1 MKKLLLPLC
10 AAAILGACS
19 HNPDNSFASGRIVPQ
34 PVAYHA
40 GFGVVDRVVASPS
53 FTAAAGGGGAVSQ
66 RPGTS
71 STDGADLRT
80 GASASGLNRVY
91 IRMDDGRVQFVDT
104 SSNELQRGM
113 RVELLPDRTIKIQP

>member
-10 AAAILGACS
+10 AAAMLGACS
-19 HNPDNSFASGRIVPQ
+19 HNPDTSFASGRIVPQ
-34 PVAYHA
+34 PVAYYP

-53 FTAAAGGGGAVSQ
+53 FTAAAGGTVVSQ

-71 STDGADLRT
+71 STDGADIRT
-80 GASASGLNRVY
+80 GAAGGLNRVY

-104 SSNELQRGM
+104 ASTELQRGM
-113 RVELLPDRTIKIQP
+113 RVELMPDRTIKIQP

>member
-10 AAAILGACS
+10 AAALLGACS

-34 PVAYHA
+34 PVAYYP
-40 GFGVVDRVVASPS
+40 GSGVVDRVVASPS
-53 FTAAAGGGGAVSQ
+53 AVAGGSVSN

-71 STDGADLRT
+71 STDGRDIAT
-80 GASASGLNRVY
+80 GTRGSGLNRVY

-104 SSNELQRGM
+104 ASNELQRGM
-113 RVELLPDRTIKIQP
+113 RVELLPDRTIRIQP